1 MLKEKVYRT
10 MIELTNSKTTSKMLQ
25 HIMTS
30 PISKSFIP
38 SYKQFYEINT
48 KEVSQSIDKFTSL
61 QNFFTRE
68 LIETARLIDTNPHH
82 IVSPVDAKIESF
94 GEITPA
100 QQFVVKGKNYSL
112 RDLLG
117 KDEHAAHYKNG
128 QYIIFY
134 LSPADY
140 HRMHSPVDG
149 TVLRQY
155 VLGNRS
161 YPVNKLGLT
170 YGKQPLSHN
179 YRLVTELQSTCG
191 RTAFIKV
198 GAMFVN
204 SIKLTNTTERW
215 VKGEEV
221 GYFEFGSTV
230 IMLFKKDCVTFFE
243 NVQKNAVIRV
253 GEAFADVL

>member
-10 MIELTNSKTTSKMLQ
+10 MIELTNNKMTSKMLQ

-30 PISKSFIP
+30 PVSKSFIP
-38 SYKQFYEINT
+38 SYKQFYGIDT
-48 KEVSQSIDKFTSL
+48 AEVSKSLEEFSSL
-61 QNFFTRE
+61 QSFFTRK
-68 LIETARLIDTNPHH
+68 LIKEARPIDLNE

-94 GEITPA
+94 GDITVN
-100 QQFVVKGKNYSL
+100 QQFTVKGKRYAL
-112 RDLLG
+112 QDLLG
-117 KDEHAAHYKNG
+117 KEEHAKRYENG
-128 QYIIFY
+128 QFIVFY

-140 HRMHSPVDG
+140 HRMHSPVDAA
-149 TVLRQY
+149 VLRQY

-161 YPVNKLGLT
+161 YPVNQLGLT

-179 YRLVTELQSTCG
+179 YRLVTELSSVCG
-191 RTAFIKV
+191 QIAFIKV

-204 SIKLTNTTERW
+204 SIKLTNTTEQW
-215 VKGEEV
+215 IKGEEV

-230 IMLFKKDCVTFFE
+230 IMLFEKDCVTFLN
-243 NVQKNAVIRV
+243 NVQKNASIRV

>member
-10 MIELTNSKTTSKMLQ
+10 MIELTNNKMTSKMLQ
-25 HIMTS
+25 YIMTS

-38 SYKQFYEINT
+38 SYKQFYGIDT
-48 KEVSQSIDKFTSL
+48 AEVSKKMDDFPSL
-61 QNFFTRE
+61 QTFFTR
-68 LIETARLIDTNPHH
+68 RLITEARPIDVSP

-94 GEITPA
+94 GHITA
-100 QQFVVKGKNYSL
+100 QQQFSVKGKSYSL
-112 RDLLG
+112 QDLLG
-117 KDEHAAHYKNG
+117 KAEHAKRYEEG
-128 QYIIFY
+128 QFIVFY

-140 HRMHSPVDG
+140 HRMHSPMDA

-161 YPVNKLGLT
+161 YPVNQVGLT

-179 YRLVTELQSTCG
+179 YRLVTELNATCG
-191 RTAFIKV
+191 QVAFIKV

-204 SIKLTNTTERW
+204 SIKLTNTTEQW
-215 VKGEEV
+215 TKGEEV

-230 IMLFKKDCVTFFE
+230 IMLFEKDCVTFLN
-243 NVQKNAVIRV
+243 NVQKNASIRV

>member
-10 MIELTNSKTTSKMLQ
+10 MIELTNNKMTSKMLQ

-38 SYKQFYEINT
+38 SYKQFYGIDT
-48 KEVSQSIDKFTSL
+48 AEVSKALDEFSSL
-61 QNFFTRE
+61 QNFFTRKLMTE
-68 LIETARLIDTNPHH
+68 ARPIDSNE

-94 GEITPA
+94 GQITVQ
-100 QQFVVKGKNYSL
+100 QQFSVKGKNYSL
-112 RDLLG
+112 QDLLG
-117 KDEHAAHYKNG
+117 KEEHAKRYEEG
-128 QYIIFY
+128 QFIIFY

-140 HRMHSPVDG
+140 HRMHSPMDA

-161 YPVNKLGLT
+161 YPVNQLGLT

-179 YRLVTELQSTCG
+179 YRLVTELNATFGQA
-191 RTAFIKV
+191 AFIKV

-204 SIKLTNTTERW
+204 SIKLTNTTTQW
-215 VKGEEV
+215 TKGEEV

-230 IMLFKKDCVTFFE
+230 IMLFEKDCVTFLN
-243 NVQKNAVIRV
+243 NVQKNASIRV